1 MTCGLRLQRPG
12 FSKARRRIL
21 RPANVVIV
29 SGVPGLS
36 RWANLACARLTTFAS
51 TRNMS
56 LAAGSVGKLGTSATR
71 GQQAVNVRP
80 PSQSLSKSTLWPG
93 DVSGDAHRCIGGQRR
108 LHYSLEAIRG
118 VAGIAQRCPEK
129 SCRSQEAPLR
139 CPSGSMDANPL
150 SARRCDLRVIASL
163 LAADAQGRCGPAMLE
178 SPALVNLAY
187 DARKSATSTLV
198 RSDSG

>member
-56 LAAGSVGKLGTSATR
+56 LAAGSVGKRGTFATR
-71 GQQAVNVRP
+71 GKQAVNARS

-93 DVSGDAHRCIGGQRR
+93 DVSGDAHWCIGGQRR
-108 LHYSLEAIRG
+108 LHYFRSRLFAAWPASPRD
-118 VAGIAQRCPEK
+118 AQRSRAE
-129 SCRSQEAPLR
+129 
-139 CPSGSMDANPL
+139 
-150 SARRCDLRVIASL
+150 
-163 LAADAQGRCGPAMLE
+163 
-178 SPALVNLAY
+178 
-187 DARKSATSTLV
+187 ARKHHCAALPEAWTRTRCQRDDVTYALLHLYSQPMHKAVVGLPCWIA
-198 RSDSG
+198 RIGEPGIRRA